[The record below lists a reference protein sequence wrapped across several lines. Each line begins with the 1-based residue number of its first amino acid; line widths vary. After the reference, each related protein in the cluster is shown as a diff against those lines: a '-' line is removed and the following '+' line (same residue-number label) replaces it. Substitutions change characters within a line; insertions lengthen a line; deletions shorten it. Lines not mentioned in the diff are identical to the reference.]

1 MEVLLFVAMAV
12 LGGLYFVF
20 MVSDSWDDLRTFSS
34 VRHMVASVIAGVLYY
49 SLHGEYGFP
58 NTVMCFVVGYMG
70 PTFVDQIIE
79 KRRRMGGV
87 QP

>member
-1 MEVLLFVAMAV
+1 MVDALWFVAMAV

-20 MVSDSWDDLRTFSS
+20 MVADSWDDLRTFSS
-34 VRHMVASVIAGVLYY
+34 VRHVVASVIAGVLYY
-49 SLHGEYGFP
+49 ALHSEYSFP

-79 KRRRMGGV
+79 KRRRLGGKR
-87 QP
+87 